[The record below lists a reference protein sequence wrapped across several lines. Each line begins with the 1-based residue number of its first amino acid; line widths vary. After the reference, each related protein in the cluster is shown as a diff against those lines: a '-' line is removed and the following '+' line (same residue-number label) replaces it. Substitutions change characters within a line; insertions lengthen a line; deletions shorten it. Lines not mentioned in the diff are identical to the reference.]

1 MGVQGTFKSNL
12 GETTT
17 ESESREGKL
26 DLIPDLGGTSLSYDL
41 SSYMYLVLIVHCKG
55 VLAIC
60 IAGGF
65 ITKVMK
71 FIMVPLAFF
80 C

>member
-26 DLIPDLGGTSLSYDL
+26 DLIPDLGLISYAL
-41 SSYMYLVLIVHCKG
+41 SSYGYLVQIVYCKG
-55 VLAIC
+55 VLANLGC
-60 IAGGF
+60 IVGGF
-65 ITKVMK
+65 IAKVMK